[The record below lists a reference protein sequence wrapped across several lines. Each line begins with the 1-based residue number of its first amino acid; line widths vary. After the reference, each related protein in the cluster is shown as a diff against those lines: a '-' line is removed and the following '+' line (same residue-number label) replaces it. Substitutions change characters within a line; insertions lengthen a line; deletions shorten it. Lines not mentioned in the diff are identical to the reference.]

1 MQFLGVLL
9 AASLSAGARDVPY
22 VPQTGALCGGAA
34 AAMIVRYWGGPALRP
49 EDFAAQLNPQK
60 TGIRARD
67 LAAAIAARGFAT
79 EVVSGDQAAAQ
90 EWLAAGRPFIALVK
104 LDRTGP
110 TFHYVV
116 VLDWSHGEV
125 IVHDPALRPSRV
137 ISQDVFLTAWNA
149 TQRLTIT
156 AAPDA
161 AETSA
166 LAQSTAPS
174 PVNAETPRTAT
185 PCTPLVDRAAEL
197 ARADDLDGAAAE
209 LDAAI
214 ARCPADPAP
223 RRERAGVYFRVKE
236 WQLAARFARAA
247 VALDPQDQAAIRL
260 AATSLYLNGQQELAL
275 RYWNQLRPG
284 EPRLDLVNVSGL
296 SRLAYRSVEDGLG
309 LETGELLTE
318 RDYRRAARRI
328 ADLPGVLTASLR
340 YEPHAGVAQVE
351 ASVVERP
358 VLQPLR
364 WLAVDTALDALVR
377 REVGVTVAN
386 LTASGERFDAR
397 YRFEDQ
403 RPAVFLNGR
412 APTRL
417 GTAGVSGLWDEQSYA
432 VAGGFVR
439 ERRKGAAVSLRSWL
453 DSDLRATLLLGADRW
468 NESDSTVLA
477 AATLERRFAADRFA
491 ALARL
496 ESYLGTSG
504 GPSFHRTSLEF
515 RARTS
520 RRPHTLERVG
530 ERRLRCG
537 EWRRAAGAV
546 AGCRHRPRP
555 RAFASR
561 PSPAARRAHRRPRIR
576 PSPGARHHRGRA
588 HHRARRTGGA
598 GCRGLRRPGAGAQ
611 RLGHRVVRRLG
622 RRRAHPLPGDAFG
635 VSRRPCH
642 RGHVGTVRGLAGWVE
657 TWR

>member
-79 EVVSGDQAAAQ
+79 EVVSGDQTAAQ

-149 TQRLTIT
+149 TERLTIT

-161 AETSA
+161 AETAA
-166 LAQSTAPS
+166 LAPSTAPA

-185 PCTPLVDRAAEL
+185 PCAPLVARAGEL
-197 ARADDLDGAAAE
+197 ARADDLDSAAAE

-318 RDYRRAARRI
+318 RGYRRAARRI

-432 VAGGFVR
+432 VADGFVR

-520 RRPHTLERVG
+520 RRPHN
-530 ERRLRCG
+530 
-537 EWRRAAGAV
+537 WNASASAAFDAASGDA
-546 AGCRHRPRP
+546 P
-555 RAFASR
+555 RA
-561 PSPAARRAHRRPRIR
+561 
-576 PSPGARHHRGRA
+576 
-588 HHRARRTGGA
+588 
-598 GCRGLRRPGAGAQ
+598 LWPGAGTGRGRE
-611 RLGHRVVRRLG
+611 RLL
-622 RRRAHPLPGDAFG
+622 RAHPLLRDGLIAGPAFG
-635 VSRRPCH
+635 RRLVHGTIEAEHTIGRAGPVVLGAAVFADLARVRSDSGTASFVDWGAGARIRFPATRSAFRVDLATAGTSGRFVVS
-642 RGHVGTVRGLAGWVE
+642 AGWVE